1 MEKLKKQLKEKK
13 LSERE
18 AIKIINYYIENKKFF
33 GRPKE
38 KHYLTVS
45 LSINMIK
52 RKNKLSTLKEAINF
66 YMKSDLYK
74 EHINEYGLK
83 RLEYPALAKIVNEV
97 QKRESKLLGIMSLAA
112 MPKKRTKKL
121 SE

>member
-1 MEKLKKQLKEKK
+1 MEKLKKLLKDKK

-18 AIKIINYYIENKKFF
+18 AIKILEFYLANKKFY

-38 KHYLTVS
+38 RHYLSVS

-52 RKNKLSTLKEAINF
+52 RINKLRTLKEAIYF
-66 YMKSDLYK
+66 YMKSDLYE
-74 EHINEYGLK
+74 EHIREYSLK

-97 QKRESKLLGIMSLAA
+97 QKRENQLLGIMSLAVI
-112 MPKKRTKKL
+112 PKKRTKKL

>member
-1 MEKLKKQLKEKK
+1 MEKLKKLLKDKK

-18 AIKIINYYIENKKFF
+18 AIEIINYYIENKKFF

-38 KHYLTVS
+38 RHYLPVS
-45 LSINMIK
+45 LSINIIK
-52 RKNKLSTLKEAINF
+52 RINKLRTLKEAIYF
-66 YMKSDLYK
+66 YMKSDLYG
-74 EHINEYGLK
+74 EHIREYGLK

-97 QKRESKLLGIMSLAA
+97 QKRENQLLGIMSLAVI
-112 MPKKRTKKL
+112 PKKRTKKL

>member
-1 MEKLKKQLKEKK
+1 MEKLKKLLKDKK

-38 KHYLTVS
+38 RHYLPVS

>member
-1 MEKLKKQLKEKK
+1 MEKLKKLLKDKK

-18 AIKIINYYIENKKFF
+18 AIKILEFYLANKKFY

-38 KHYLTVS
+38 RHYLPVS
-45 LSINMIK
+45 LSINIIK
-52 RKNKLSTLKEAINF
+52 RINKLRTLKEAIYF
-66 YMKSDLYK
+66 YMKSDLYG
-74 EHINEYGLK
+74 EHIREYGLK

-97 QKRESKLLGIMSLAA
+97 QKRENQLLGIMSLAVI
-112 MPKKRTKKL
+112 PKKKTKKL

>member
-1 MEKLKKQLKEKK
+1 MEKLKKLLKDKK

-18 AIKIINYYIENKKFF
+18 AIKILEFYLANKKFY

-38 KHYLTVS
+38 RHYLSVS

-52 RKNKLSTLKEAINF
+52 RINKLRTLKEAIYF
-66 YMKSDLYK
+66 YMKSDLYG
-74 EHINEYGLK
+74 EHIREYGLK

-97 QKRESKLLGIMSLAA
+97 QKRENQLLGIMSLAVI
-112 MPKKRTKKL
+112 PKKKTKKL

>member
-1 MEKLKKQLKEKK
+1 MEKLKKLLKDKK

-18 AIKIINYYIENKKFF
+18 AIKIINYYTENKKFF

-38 KHYLTVS
+38 RHYLHVS

-52 RKNKLSTLKEAINF
+52 RINKLRTLKEAIYF
-66 YMKSDLYK
+66 YMKSDLYG
-74 EHINEYGLK
+74 EHIREYGLK

-97 QKRESKLLGIMSLAA
+97 QKRENQLLWIMSLAVI
-112 MPKKRTKKL
+112 PKKKTKKL